1 MSQMLY
7 REVAEFY
14 EKVEATTKRLE
25 ITALMVDMLK
35 KSSCDEIANVVYM
48 THGRLFPDFYPEKIG
63 MAEKMA
69 LRTLANVSR
78 VDAAKVEQMY
88 KEMGDMGV
96 VGEELLRKGAETSLG
111 GRELTVNEVHKM
123 LSDISAATGAGS
135 QEAKMNILAGL
146 LASSTPK
153 EAKYILR
160 IVIGKMRIGVAA
172 MTLVEALA
180 VTFATKPD
188 KDTVERAFNI
198 TSDLGEV
205 AATICRSGLP
215 GLGRLRLK
223 VNVPIRSMLAER
235 LPGIKEILEK
245 MGGRAAFDFKYDG
258 LRMQAHID
266 NGKVRLFSRQ
276 LEELTDQF
284 PEVVQSVSTAFRGK
298 SGIVEGECVPVDINT
313 GELLPFQVVS
323 RRRGR
328 KHGVQEAI
336 EEFPVTLFLF
346 DLLLYDGE
354 DYTGR
359 PFTERRKKLESAIG
373 KSDRVKTSTFI
384 ITDSEEEA
392 ESFFTLSLESGC
404 EGIVAKS
411 VSEDSVYQAGA
422 RGWLWI
428 KYKKDY
434 KAEMIDTVDLVVVG
448 AFAGRGRRSGTYGAL
463 LMATYDRK
471 KDLFETVTKLGT
483 GFDDQTLA
491 SLPEMLRD
499 SLIKQKDPSV
509 ESKSVADFWFRP
521 SMVLEV
527 LGAEITHSPIHTCSW
542 GEVRKDAGL
551 AIRFPRFTGN
561 FRKDKDAYDAT
572 TSKEILEMYRMQ
584 LKRSG

>member
-1 MSQMLY
+1 MLY
-7 REVAEFY
+7 REVADFY

-25 ITALMVDMLK
+25 ITALLVDMLK
-35 KSSCDEIANVVYM
+35 KSDCSEIANVVYM
-48 THGRLFPDFYPEKIG
+48 THGRLFPDFFPEKIG

-69 LRTLANVSR
+69 LRTLATVSR
-78 VDAAKVEQMY
+78 ADASAVESMY
-88 KEMGDMGV
+88 REKGDIGI
-96 VGEELLRKGAETSLG
+96 VGEELLARAAESRLGGAELN
-111 GRELTVNEVHKM
+111 VNEVHRM
-123 LSDISAATGAGS
+123 LSDITGATGAGS
-135 QEAKMNILAGL
+135 QEQKVNLLANL

-180 VTFATKPD
+180 TTFATKGD
-188 KDTVERAFNI
+188 KDEVERSFNI
-198 TSDLGEV
+198 TSDLGTV
-205 AATICRSGLP
+205 AATMCREGLE
-215 GLGRLRLK
+215 GLKKLKLR
-223 VNVPIRSMLAER
+223 VNVPLRSMLAER
-235 LPGIKEILEK
+235 LPGIREILEK
-245 MGGRAAFDFKYDG
+245 MGGRAAFDYKYDG

-276 LEELTDQF
+276 LEELTGQF
-284 PEVVQSVSTAFRGK
+284 PEIVESVSSAFKGK
-298 SGIVEGECVPVDINT
+298 TGIIEGECVPVDINT

-328 KHGVQEAI
+328 KHGVSEAV

-359 PFTERRKKLESAIG
+359 PFLERREKLKESIR
-373 KSDRVKTSTFI
+373 KNDRVKLSTVVV
-384 ITDSEEEA
+384 TGSEEEA
-392 ESFFTLSLESGC
+392 EAFFNESLESGC

-411 VSEDSVYQAGA
+411 VADDSVYQAGA

-463 LMATYDRK
+463 LMATYDK
-471 KDLFETVTKLGT
+471 QKDTFETVTKLGS
-483 GFDDQTLA
+483 GFDDETLA
-491 SLPEMLRD
+491 SLPSMLGDYR
-499 SLIKQKDPSV
+499 LKEKDPSV
-509 ESKSVADFWFRP
+509 ESRAEADYWFRP
-521 SMVLEV
+521 VVVLEV
-527 LGAEITHSPIHTCSW
+527 LGAEITHSPIHTCCW
-542 GEVRKDAGL
+542 GQVRKDAGL

-561 FRKDKDAYDAT
+561 FRKDKGAYDAT

-584 LKRSG
+584 LKKTD

>member
-1 MSQMLY
+1 MLY
-7 REVAEFY
+7 REVADFY

-25 ITALMVDMLK
+25 ITALLVDMLK
-35 KSSCDEIANVVYM
+35 KSDCSEIANVVYM
-48 THGRLFPDFYPEKIG
+48 THGRLFPDFFPEKIG

-69 LRTLANVSR
+69 LRTLATVSR
-78 VDAAKVEQMY
+78 ADASAVESMY
-88 KEMGDMGV
+88 REKGDIGI
-96 VGEELLRKGAETSLG
+96 VGEELLARAAESRLGGAELN
-111 GRELTVNEVHKM
+111 VNEVHRM
-123 LSDISAATGAGS
+123 LSDITGATGAGS
-135 QEAKMNILAGL
+135 QEQKVNLLANL

-180 VTFATKPD
+180 TTFATKGD
-188 KDTVERAFNI
+188 KDEVERSFNI
-198 TSDLGEV
+198 TSDLGTV
-205 AATICRSGLP
+205 AATMCREGLP
-215 GLGRLRLK
+215 GLKKLKLR
-223 VNVPIRSMLAER
+223 VNVPLRSMLAER
-235 LPGIKEILEK
+235 LPGIREILEK
-245 MGGRAAFDFKYDG
+245 MGGRAAFDYKYDG

-276 LEELTDQF
+276 LEELTGQF
-284 PEVVQSVSTAFRGK
+284 PEIVESVSSAFKGK
-298 SGIVEGECVPVDINT
+298 TGIIEGECVPVDINT

-328 KHGVQEAI
+328 KHGVSEAV

-359 PFTERRKKLESAIG
+359 PFLERREKLKESIR
-373 KSDRVKTSTFI
+373 KNDRVKLSTVVV
-384 ITDSEEEA
+384 TGSEEEA
-392 ESFFTLSLESGC
+392 EAFFNESLESGC

-411 VSEDSVYQAGA
+411 VADDSVYQAGA

-463 LMATYDRK
+463 LMATYDK
-471 KDLFETVTKLGT
+471 QKDTFETVTKLGS
-483 GFDDQTLA
+483 GFDDETLA
-491 SLPEMLRD
+491 SLPSMLGDYR
-499 SLIKQKDPSV
+499 LKEKDPSV
-509 ESKSVADFWFRP
+509 ESRAEADYWFRP
-521 SMVLEV
+521 VVVLEV
-527 LGAEITHSPIHTCSW
+527 LGAEITHSPIHTCCW
-542 GEVRKDAGL
+542 GQVRKDAGL

-561 FRKDKDAYDAT
+561 FRKDKGAYDAT

-584 LKRSG
+584 LKKTD